1 MRRPVGVKWF
11 LCRSCLSLV
20 SSQPSYQLSPPFHPH
35 SSMSEFFRSVQVGCS
50 RFSRCCHLIVDLPS
64 HPRWKLG
71 QAINAVTGTRRLGFV
86 LPIGSTTR
94 LPVAWPDCYCA
105 AVHKPPHLPTG
116 DGGLAHLCAATAPV
130 LADTITTEAAAPL
143 LALQGCASM
152 KYGAMGFS
160 ILTDLPNPA
169 PTPYSK
175 SFGVGSIATQSSKS
189 AKTGA
194 SSARGWRRQKAKVG
208 SPYSSKIKLVYP
220 PITPALSSPGLFPV
234 SLNPE

>member
-116 DGGLAHLCAATAPV
+116 DAATPLTFERWPRWLVSFRFSLHARPTSGPSVAGRYRPQTAPECGV
-130 LADTITTEAAAPL
+130 HPAPAASADTDL
-143 LALQGCASM
+143 LPC
-152 KYGAMGFS
+152 
-160 ILTDLPNPA
+160 
-169 PTPYSK
+169 
-175 SFGVGSIATQSSKS
+175 
-189 AKTGA
+189 
-194 SSARGWRRQKAKVG
+194 
-208 SPYSSKIKLVYP
+208 
-220 PITPALSSPGLFPV
+220 
-234 SLNPE
+234 

>member
-50 RFSRCCHLIVDLPS
+50 RFSRFCHLIVDLPS

-94 LPVAWPDCYCA
+94 LPVAWPSCCCA
-105 AVHKPPHLPTG
+105 VVVKRPHLHP
-116 DGGLAHLCAATAPV
+116 C
-130 LADTITTEAAAPL
+130 
-143 LALQGCASM
+143 LALR
-152 KYGAMGFS
+152 
-160 ILTDLPNPA
+160 P
-169 PTPYSK
+169 PT
-175 SFGVGSIATQSSKS
+175 F
-189 AKTGA
+189 
-194 SSARGWRRQKAKVG
+194 
-208 SPYSSKIKLVYP
+208 
-220 PITPALSSPGLFPV
+220 
-234 SLNPE
+234 EH

>member
-1 MRRPVGVKWF
+1 MPPNGSKIRRGEAPQGGVACENPLLDRKQPTSLSEYAHTFASSSIDRVLSLSPSMRRPVGVKWF

-116 DGGLAHLCAATAPV
+116 DAATPLTFERWPRWLVSFRFSLHARPTSGPSVAGRYRLQTAPECGV
-130 LADTITTEAAAPL
+130 HPAPAASADTDL
-143 LALQGCASM
+143 LPC
-152 KYGAMGFS
+152 
-160 ILTDLPNPA
+160 
-169 PTPYSK
+169 
-175 SFGVGSIATQSSKS
+175 
-189 AKTGA
+189 
-194 SSARGWRRQKAKVG
+194 
-208 SPYSSKIKLVYP
+208 
-220 PITPALSSPGLFPV
+220 
-234 SLNPE
+234 

>member
-94 LPVAWPDCYCA
+94 LDR
-105 AVHKPPHLPTG
+105 
-116 DGGLAHLCAATAPV
+116 
-130 LADTITTEAAAPL
+130 
-143 LALQGCASM
+143 
-152 KYGAMGFS
+152 
-160 ILTDLPNPA
+160 
-169 PTPYSK
+169 K
-175 SFGVGSIATQSSKS
+175 STRLNSSHS
-189 AKTGA
+189 QISYA
-194 SSARGWRRQKAKVG
+194 
-208 SPYSSKIKLVYP
+208 
-220 PITPALSSPGLFPV
+220 
-234 SLNPE
+234 

>member
-35 SSMSEFFRSVQVGCS
+35 SSWSDLFRSVQVGCS
-50 RFSRCCHLIVDLPS
+50 RFTRCCHLIVDLPS

-71 QAINAVTGTRRLGFV
+71 QAINAVTGARRLGFV

-116 DGGLAHLCAATAPV
+116 DAATPLTFERWPRWLVSFRFSLHARPTSGPSVAGRYRLQTAPECGV
-130 LADTITTEAAAPL
+130 HPAPAASADTDLLPCRCALRRGGMPKDPTGAGLSMAHARRTEAALDANTKEVEVAVKVI
-143 LALQGCASM
+143 AL
-152 KYGAMGFS
+152 F
-160 ILTDLPNPA
+160 
-169 PTPYSK
+169 
-175 SFGVGSIATQSSKS
+175 
-189 AKTGA
+189 
-194 SSARGWRRQKAKVG
+194 
-208 SPYSSKIKLVYP
+208 LV
-220 PITPALSSPGLFPV
+220 TAFCTSRS
-234 SLNPE
+234 